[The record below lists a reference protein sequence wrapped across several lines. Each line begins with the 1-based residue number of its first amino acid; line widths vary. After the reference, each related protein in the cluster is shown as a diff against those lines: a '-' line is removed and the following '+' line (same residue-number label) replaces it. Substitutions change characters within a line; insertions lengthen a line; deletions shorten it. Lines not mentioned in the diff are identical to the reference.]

1 MAFVS
6 TFAGLALTP
15 RAEVR
20 RGARRPAV
28 TMVDSMPP
36 PARLYEAAFPAAGR
50 FHAPVITVRSTGE
63 DASSRVAVAAPEIAL
78 DTATAA
84 EVLDN
89 ATLRVALSTEGGSG
103 ALFRGPA
110 TDAAASSVVDRCYPP
125 ARRYEMPVI
134 NLDASGEWLSVAV
147 SRLTTVDGVAAEAAA
162 EAAAAAAATAEGAFW
177 KKRSGTPGWLSTR
190 PASSP
195 AAVVDAAF
203 PPTTRGLAP
212 EIVFAP
218 GALGVSLAMTPA
230 TGGVPDEAAY
240 EDFVSKG
247 LHCAPRIDIRAPA
260 GAWDE
265 VGGYISVASEE
276 VQLPMDKAARL

>member
-6 TFAGLALTP
+6 TFAGAALSSRT
-15 RAEVR
+15 E
-20 RGARRPAV
+20 ARRCAHRPTV
-28 TMVDSMPP
+28 SMVDSAPP
-36 PARLYEAAFPAAGR
+36 PARLYDAAFPAAGR
-50 FHAPVITVRSTGE
+50 FHAPFIAVQSTGD
-63 DASSRVAVAAPEIAL
+63 DATSIVSVAAPEVAL
-78 DTATAA
+78 DMATAA
-84 EVLDN
+84 EVFST
-89 ATLRVALSTEGGSG
+89 AALRVALTTEGGSG

-110 TDAAASSVVDRCYPP
+110 ADGAAASVVDRYYPP

-134 NLDASGEWLSVAV
+134 NLDSAGEWLSVAV
-147 SRLTTVDGVAAEAAA
+147 SRLTTVENVAAEMVA
-162 EAAAAAAATAEGAFW
+162 EAEAAAAATAEGAFW

-190 PASSP
+190 PAASP

-203 PPTTRGLAP
+203 PPNTRGLAP

-218 GALGVSLAMTPA
+218 GTLGVSLAMTPA

-240 EDFVSKG
+240 EVYVSKG
-247 LHCAPRIDIRAPA
+247 LHFAPRIDIRAPA
-260 GAWDE
+260 GPWDN

>member
-84 EVLDN
+84 EVLGN

-147 SRLTTVDGVAAEAAA
+147 SR
-162 EAAAAAAATAEGAFW
+162 
-177 KKRSGTPGWLSTR
+177 WLSTR

-218 GALGVSLAMTPA
+218 GTLGVSLAMTPA

>member
-1 MAFVS
+1 MAFAS
-6 TFAGLALTP
+6 TYAGAALSSSM
-15 RAEVR
+15 EVR
-20 RGARRPAV
+20 RCAHRPTV
-28 TMVDSMPP
+28 TMVDSAPP

-50 FHAPVITVRSTGE
+50 FHAPFIAVRSTGD
-63 DASSRVAVAAPEIAL
+63 DATSVVSVAAPEVPL
-78 DTATAA
+78 DVDAAAKVFNTAA
-84 EVLDN
+84 F
-89 ATLRVALSTEGGSG
+89 RVALTTEGGSG
-103 ALFRGPA
+103 ALFRGPIS
-110 TDAAASSVVDRCYPP
+110 DGAAASVVDRYYPP

-134 NLDASGEWLSVAV
+134 SLDSAGEWLSVAV
-147 SRLTTVDGVAAEAAA
+147 SRSTTVEKVAAEKAAET
-162 EAAAAAAATAEGAFW
+162 EAAAAATKEGAFW

-190 PASSP
+190 PAASP

-203 PPTTRGLAP
+203 PQNTRGLAP

-218 GALGVSLAMTPA
+218 GTLGVSLAMTPA

-240 EDFVSKG
+240 EGYVSQG

-260 GAWDE
+260 GPWDN